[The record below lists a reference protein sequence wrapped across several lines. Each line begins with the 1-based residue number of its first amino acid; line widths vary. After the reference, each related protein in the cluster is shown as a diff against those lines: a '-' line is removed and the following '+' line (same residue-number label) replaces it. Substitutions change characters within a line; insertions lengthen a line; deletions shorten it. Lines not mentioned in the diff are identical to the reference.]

1 MKRHRHLLLIFTYL
15 LSVTALADT
24 DQWYSCD
31 DPPCSKPFEAA
42 AMQSFYIWIKCNGST
57 DMKLEHL
64 TCTDNKAVVCV
75 KSKNPTTCE
84 CTHMGLQPHT
94 TFNLKITSCD

>member
-1 MKRHRHLLLIFTYL
+1 MKRHRHLLLIFSYL
-15 LSVTALADT
+15 LSSAVLADH

-31 DPPCSKPFEAA
+31 DPPCSKQFEAA
-42 AMQSFYIWIKCNGST
+42 AMQSFFIWIKCNGST

-64 TCTDNKAVVCV
+64 SCTNNILVDCV

-84 CTHMGLQPHT
+84 CTHMGLAPHT
-94 TFNLKITSCD
+94 KFELKITSCE